1 MNPFNVYLV
10 RHGSTMLN
18 AFDRM
23 QGWIDSDLTD
33 TGIEQAKQA
42 AEKLQGINFDRA
54 FSSDLG
60 RAIDTRD
67 IILSTLGQTP
77 ATQLLPE
84 FREANFGF
92 FEGLNSTDIWH
103 GIAAPYG
110 KGSQEELIELGGL
123 EEARNAMKQ
132 ADPSHTAES
141 TEEVVARMKAGF
153 NKLREL
159 CQPDEN
165 ILLVSHGTLIRTIA
179 DYLGVDT
186 IDNYPAN
193 GGVSQLSIF
202 EDQVVFESYNQ

>member
-1 MNPFNVYLV
+1 
-10 RHGSTMLN
+10 
-18 AFDRM
+18 
-23 QGWIDSDLTD
+23 
-33 TGIEQAKQA
+33 
-42 AEKLQGINFDRA
+42 
-54 FSSDLG
+54 
-60 RAIDTRD
+60 
-67 IILSTLGQTP
+67 
-77 ATQLLPE
+77 
-84 FREANFGF
+84 
-92 FEGLNSTDIWH
+92 
-103 GIAAPYG
+103 
-110 KGSQEELIELGGL
+110 
-123 EEARNAMKQ
+123 MKQ

-159 CQPDEN
+159 CQPGEN